1 MEIKGF
7 SLLELLLALSLAALI
22 AAAAIPAWQQLLD
35 RSRAT
40 AEINRLIAT
49 IQYARSQAVHRRQTV
64 TLCPADG
71 QLGCGGDW
79 ARGIIVFA
87 DGNSDG
93 RRDSNDPLLRVTP
106 ALRSGSSLSWRS
118 FGSGAY
124 LRFRSS
130 GMTLYQNGT
139 FIYCPPDKNPHYA
152 RAVIINRAGRPRQ
165 GRDTNGNRIAERSGD
180 RDIRC

>member
-93 RRDSNDPLLRVTP
+93 TLGRFLTDDMAAELIDDLR
-106 ALRSGSSLSWRS
+106 
-118 FGSGAY
+118 
-124 LRFRSS
+124 
-130 GMTLYQNGT
+130 
-139 FIYCPPDKNPHYA
+139 
-152 RAVIINRAGRPRQ
+152 GRE
-165 GRDTNGNRIAERSGD
+165 GLKGIDGWY
-180 RDIRC
+180 